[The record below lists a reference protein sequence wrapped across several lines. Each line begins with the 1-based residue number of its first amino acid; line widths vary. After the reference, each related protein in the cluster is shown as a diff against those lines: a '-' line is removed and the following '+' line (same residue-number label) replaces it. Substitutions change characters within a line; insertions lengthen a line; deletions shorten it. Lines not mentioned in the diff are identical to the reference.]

1 MTSWVFR
8 PMVPR
13 LAVIYGEVMSSLPP
27 EIDDQVAYSLDE
39 ARRYL
44 SHGNKRRAADELQF
58 AAERAVEPRHFSA
71 IYQLAASSR
80 KNSWRFGRGRWNRIL
95 ETLDRRRADPRMGEQ

>member
-1 MTSWVFR
+1 
-8 PMVPR
+8 
-13 LAVIYGEVMSSLPP
+13 MSSQLP

-71 IYQLAASSR
+71 IYQLASNSR
-80 KNSWRFGRGRWNRIL
+80 KSSWRFGRGRWDRIL
-95 ETLDRRRADPRMGEQ
+95 ETLDQRRSDPRV

>member
-1 MTSWVFR
+1 VTSWVFR
-8 PMVPR
+8 PMAPR
-13 LAVIYGEVMSSLPP
+13 LAVIYAAVMSSLPP

-80 KNSWRFGRGRWNRIL
+80 K
-95 ETLDRRRADPRMGEQ
+95 TLGDSAVAVGIGYSRLSIGDAPTLA